1 MARTKGARYLRAVET
16 KKRSY
21 LAVLTGD
28 QGERIEL
35 FTGSRGTSL
44 ALNRTFVLPQT
55 PSIIDFQMLGDELLD
70 LYLVY
75 PDSLFA
81 LEPQSVRVREVG
93 IGRSERRTRRER
105 ERRMMQNV
113 ASTVENPAT
122 TTEGEEE
129 PRLAPEGHPADRTT
143 TPEGGRESTNDD
155 TAENSRANSPLPPIS
170 QTDVDPTVDD
180 SSSVPPVVP
189 PRGTLPF
196 TTFQQLSFIPTVP
209 SSVLAPAWTIP
220 PLYESH
226 FGAPSTLA
234 VRTDEST
241 SSSFAPPPEFS
252 EAPLLSPVSLL
263 GGASQQATG
272 ATGPPQLFF
281 VCKGKSLVHIVTG
294 DGRSVIK
301 RPILFNATPSL
312 SPDDFYNRIE
322 ILTVEGKKTV
332 IVGIGPFGI
341 KAVKVEEETSSQQ
354 QALFGV
360 AVEVESISVSRN
372 APREN
377 GSLDRNIQFLGMDSK
392 GGQLFF
398 SERLSGSG
406 SWGVFCLSSS
416 TVA

>member
-1 MARTKGARYLRAVET
+1 
-16 KKRSY
+16 
-21 LAVLTGD
+21 
-28 QGERIEL
+28 
-35 FTGSRGTSL
+35 
-44 ALNRTFVLPQT
+44 
-55 PSIIDFQMLGDELLD
+55 
-70 LYLVY
+70 
-75 PDSLFA
+75 
-81 LEPQSVRVREVG
+81 
-93 IGRSERRTRRER
+93 
-105 ERRMMQNV
+105 MQNV
-113 ASTVENPAT
+113 AATSVAVENSAT
-122 TTEGEEE
+122 TTEGDEE
-129 PRLAPEGHPADRTT
+129 PRLAPEGHPADRNAA
-143 TPEGGRESTNDD
+143 PDEGRESANDE
-155 TAENSRANSPLPPIS
+155 TAENSRANSPLPPVPR
-170 QTDVDPTVDD
+170 TDTDPTADAD
-180 SSSVPPVVP
+180 ATSTPPVVP

-226 FGAPSTLA
+226 FGSSPTLPVST
-234 VRTDEST
+234 VEST
-241 SSSFAPPPEFS
+241 TSPPSSSASPPEFS

-312 SPDDFYNRIE
+312 SPDDIYNRIE
-322 ILTVEGKKTV
+322 ILTVEGKKT
-332 IVGIGPFGI
+332 IIIGIGPFGI
-341 KAVKVEEETSSQQ
+341 KAVKVEEETTQPQ

-360 AVEVESISVSRN
+360 AVEVEMSSVSKT

-377 GSLDRNIQFLGMDSK
+377 GSLDRNIQFLGMDSV

-416 TVA
+416 TFA